1 MERDEKIT
9 LLFETLDNLSVDE
22 LTKSS
27 WRRLVPGLSDERIE
41 EVTRFSQRESRLG
54 EILPQQAKEPK
65 AQEEI
70 TEKPISEPIEPVK
83 KPRIKE
89 EITEPRVPEIRELTE
104 IKEIKEQPIMS
115 KKPSIYNVDLAK
127 EQEVDR
133 VISSQ
138 GFELPPWD
146 RRAIRQVAIQTLKT
160 RGRIERNDVEK
171 IIQETI
177 KDISSQRL
185 DKFIN
190 ELSEILAEKKELK
203 ISQPPTI
210 PSKREKIS
218 RPQVPPSP
226 PPMPQP
232 EKPSLLPPRPK
243 PSRVKSIKS
252 EVPKPKLEAKI
263 TKREIQSPPV
273 PKSEPKSSIPKS
285 SPIPVSPIQQAKREP
300 ISKISEEEVQIG
312 KMQDIS
318 SRGKKAAP
326 IEINPNLKD
335 QLDKVYSKTNLTKNL
350 KDIVGETIEVV
361 KDLIKKAKDDEEKDK
376 IREEAARYIRW
387 REDMLRFEGGV
398 SLASKVKEVRSEAVD
413 EIYG

>member
-1 MERDEKIT
+1 MTRDEKIT

-41 EVTRFSQRESRLG
+41 EITRFFQRESRLG
-54 EILPQQAKEPK
+54 EILPRQAKE

-70 TEKPISEPIEPVK
+70 TEKPISESIEPVK
-83 KPRIKE
+83 KPSIKE
-89 EITEPRVPEIRELTE
+89 EITEPRAPEIREPTE

-115 KKPSIYNVDLAK
+115 KEPSIYNVDIVK
-127 EQEVDR
+127 EQEIDR
-133 VISSQ
+133 VISNQ

-146 RRAIRQVAIQTLKT
+146 RQAIRQVAIQTLKAK
-160 RGRIERNDVEK
+160 GRIERNDIEK

-190 ELSEILAEKKELK
+190 ELSEIWAEKKELK
-203 ISQPPTI
+203 ISQPPTV
-210 PSKREKIS
+210 PSQREKIS
-218 RPQVPPSP
+218 RPQVSPSP
-226 PPMPQP
+226 PPMLQP
-232 EKPSLLPPRPK
+232 KKPSPPPPRPI
-243 PSRVKSIKS
+243 PSQIKS
-252 EVPKPKLEAKI
+252 VKPEIPKPKLEAKI
-263 TKREIQSPPV
+263 TKREIQSSPV
-273 PKSEPKSSIPKS
+273 PKSESKPSIPKS
-285 SPIPVSPIQQAKREP
+285 PPVPVSPIQQAKREP
-300 ISKISEEEVQIG
+300 IPRISEKEVHVG
-312 KMQDIS
+312 RMQDIS
-318 SRGKKAAP
+318 SRGKAAP

-350 KDIVGETIEVV
+350 KDIVGETIEIV
-361 KDLIKKAKDDEEKDK
+361 KDLIKKAKDDEEKDR
-376 IREEAARYIRW
+376 IRKEAVRYIRW

-398 SLASKVKEVRSEAVD
+398 SLANKVKEVRSEAVD